1 MATFSELKVGDRARV
16 VGYPLGA
23 DGYFGQI
30 KRLGLTPGTPFR
42 VVRVAPFGDPMEI
55 EVRGFRL
62 SLRRAEAGA
71 MEVEC
76 L

>member
-1 MATFSELKVGDRARV
+1 MTTFSELKVGDRARV
-16 VGYPLGA
+16 VGYPPGT

-62 SLRRAEAGA
+62 SLRRGEAGA

>member
-1 MATFSELKVGDRARV
+1 MTTFSELKVGDRARV

-62 SLRRAEAGA
+62 SLRRGEAGA

>member
-1 MATFSELKVGDRARV
+1 MTTFSELKVGDRARV
-16 VGYPLGA
+16 VGYPPGA

-62 SLRRAEAGA
+62 SLRRGEAGA

>member
-1 MATFSELKVGDRARV
+1 MTTFSELKVGDRARV
-16 VGYPLGA
+16 VGYPPGT